1 MNSRVNSVVSKPY
14 RALVTGA
21 SRGIGREI
29 AIALSAQCE
38 KLFIV
43 ARSKAELESLRG
55 LLACPDVVIMAGDL
69 MDPGFIRQLA
79 RQVAAQG
86 GINLLVNNAGASE
99 FVEFGEQS
107 SDSIERLIGLNVT
120 STVRLTQAML
130 PSLRLSPGGPV
141 SSQIINIGSS
151 FSYIG
156 YPGFAVYCA
165 TKYAV
170 RGFTQALGRELAGT
184 GISVRLFSPRATNT
198 EINSDAVRAMNRD
211 LGVREDDP
219 AKVAEEFVRFCA
231 GRAAEYRVGF
241 PEKLF
246 AVINQVFPGV
256 VGGAIE
262 KQLPRIRKAFQNS

>member
-1 MNSRVNSVVSKPY
+1 MSALPY

-29 AIALSAQCE
+29 AIALAPQCE
-38 KLFIV
+38 KLFVV
-43 ARSKAELESLRG
+43 ARSKNELESLRG
-55 LLACPDVVIMAGDL
+55 LLACPDVVILDGDL
-69 MDPGFIRQLA
+69 TDPRFIHHLA
-79 RQVAAQG
+79 QEATAQG
-86 GINLLVNNAGASE
+86 GINLLVNNAGVSE
-99 FVEFGEQS
+99 FVEFGRQS
-107 SDSIERLIGLNVT
+107 EDAIERLISLNVT
-120 STVRLTQAML
+120 SLVRLTQAML
-130 PSLRLSPGGPV
+130 PCLRVSRAGPV

-170 RGFTQALGRELAGT
+170 RGFTQALGRELSGT

-198 EINSDAVRAMNRD
+198 EINSDVVRAMNRD

-219 AKVAEEFVRFCA
+219 AQVAQEFVRFCA

-246 AVINQVFPGV
+246 AVINQVLPGV

-262 KQLPRIRKAFQNS
+262 KQLPRIRKAFQKS

>member
-1 MNSRVNSVVSKPY
+1 MKTGENSVASKPY

-29 AIALSAQCE
+29 AIALAPQCE
-38 KLFIV
+38 TLFIV
-43 ARSKAELESLRG
+43 ARSRSELESMRG
-55 LLACPDVVIMAGDL
+55 LLACAKVVVIDGDL
-69 MDPGFIRQLA
+69 MDSGFIHQLGQ
-79 RQVAAQG
+79 QVAAQG

-99 FVEFGEQS
+99 FVEFGAQS
-107 SDSIERLIGLNVT
+107 DGSIERLIGLNVT
-120 STVRLTQAML
+120 SLVRLTQTML
-130 PSLRLSPGGPV
+130 PSLRLLREGPV
-141 SSQIINIGSS
+141 SSQIINLGSS

-184 GISVRLFSPRATNT
+184 GVSVRLFSPRATNT
-198 EINSDAVRAMNRD
+198 EINSDVVRAMNRD

-219 AKVAEEFVRFCA
+219 SQVAQEFVRFCA

-246 AVINQVFPGV
+246 AVINQVLPGV

-262 KQLPRIRKAFQNS
+262 KQLPRIRKAFSKS